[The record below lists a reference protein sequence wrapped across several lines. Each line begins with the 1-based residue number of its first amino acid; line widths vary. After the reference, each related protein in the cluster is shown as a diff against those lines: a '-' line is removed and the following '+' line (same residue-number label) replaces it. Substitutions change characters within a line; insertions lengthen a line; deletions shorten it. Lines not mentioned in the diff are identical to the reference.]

1 MWNEKTDF
9 KTCFFYT
16 FINNKAINV
25 FFQLQLFNKSDICQ
39 FGLKNDPLKIKET
52 SMKSIDNQPNN
63 FFTEVNIS
71 FTFYAISWEY
81 IFQVFKLI
89 KSC

>member
-1 MWNEKTDF
+1 MK
-9 KTCFFYT
+9 KQILKLVS
-16 FINNKAINV
+16 FIY
-25 FFQLQLFNKSDICQ
+25 
-39 FGLKNDPLKIKET
+39 GPLKIKET
-52 SMKSIDNQPNN
+52 GMKSIDNQPKN